1 MSVNKQQE
9 VAERVRGDLLGVMG
23 DVADCQRR
31 WRWSA
36 LSSGFAGARDKL
48 ANPEYDVVVCGEVK
62 RGKSSFINA
71 LIGQDL
77 LPTGVKETTSQ
88 VFRISAA
95 KKESFALVFE
105 DGHWESISREELAR
119 YGSQTA
125 ADLEGMPLFRGRQLR
140 WIEVKTPAVFLPEG
154 VHLVDTPGLG
164 ALYAAH
170 SEITG
175 RYITQAD
182 AVIFTIDSGQPL
194 TQSEMRFLETCMEVT
209 PNILFIQTKTDLKSE
224 SDWQDI
230 QKRNET
236 LLNTRFHKEGRP
248 PFRVFP
254 VSSKLLAESARES
267 DAQERAYLLEDSL
280 FDVAKRG
287 LELVMFR
294 ATGWTRCAW
303 AAAEASRYVDTT
315 RKALDEQLKVL
326 LSESAS
332 EKDDLRRKKLQVRS
346 EFQKQWGA
354 EGAKRNQFMTELNRI
369 MQGVRSSAA
378 HIGSQGTELY
388 SALSREINNLSSRE
402 AIEAFAREMP
412 DRVQSSVSKEW
423 REIIVA
429 AQNQVKRLDEKL
441 PMLPESDAPFFVN
454 LPSVNIQK
462 GSLWDRVKHTNIDG
476 MIGGG
481 LATVAA
487 GLFMLTGGLATIA
500 IAAGTVIA
508 AWKGHDKILSQQMEA
523 ARREL
528 RDQLIKLL
536 AQCHAALCAADIAK
550 GRPMAIVDAFIE
562 DTIAKVKSTLE
573 EQYSDHKERLEAQE
587 RTLEEQAK
595 LTGQQRESQIAEIR
609 AQLERNS
616 ELQQQLQRLVDEL
629 REMQA
634 QLNKAEAE
642 MVVPSART

>member
-9 VAERVRGDLLGVMG
+9 VAVRVRGNLLEVMG

-105 DGHWESISREELAR
+105 DGHQESISRDELAR

-140 WIEVKTPAVFLPEG
+140 WIEVTTPAVFLPEG

-224 SDWQDI
+224 SEWQDI

-402 AIEAFAREMP
+402 AIETFAREMP
-412 DRVQSSVSKEW
+412 DRVQSGVSKEW

-429 AQNQVKRLDEKL
+429 AQKQVKQLDEKL

-454 LPSVNIQK
+454 LPTVTVKDPSV
-462 GSLWDRVKHTNIDG
+462 WDRVKNTNIDG
-476 MIGGG
+476 MIGGS
-481 LATVAA
+481 LAAIAA
-487 GLFMLTGGLATIA
+487 GFFLTGGLATIA
-500 IAAGTVIA
+500 VVAGTLLGA
-508 AWKGHDKILSQQMEA
+508 TKGYERIKNQQLEA
-523 ARREL
+523 ARNEL
-528 RDQLIKLL
+528 RQQLMGLL
-536 AQCHAALCAADIAK
+536 AQCRGALCAADIKHGHSMAK
-550 GRPMAIVDAFIE
+550 VDAFIE
-562 DTIAKVKSTLE
+562 DTIAKVKTTLE
-573 EQYSDHKERLEAQE
+573 EQYSGHKERLEAQE

-595 LTGQQRESQIAEIR
+595 LTGQQREAQIAEIR

-629 REMQA
+629 RDMQTK
-634 QLNKAEAE
+634 LNQAESE
-642 MVVPSART
+642 L